1 MDKKILCIIPAR
13 SGSKGIPHKNI
24 KEYNGKPL
32 LGWSIVQAKE
42 SKYVS
47 RMRIIVSTDSME
59 YKQVALEYGAEVPFL
74 RPSEIAQD
82 LSPDSHMI
90 KHALDWLKDN
100 ESYVP
105 DVVLQLRPTQP
116 MRKTEDIDNCLDI
129 FFNNMM
135 EYDSLRTVIPLDKTP
150 YKSYKIEDNILI
162 PLCKDYNGILEPYNQ
177 ARQIFPPSY
186 IHNGYIDIIKA
197 SVVTEDIISGT
208 KIYPYVMSSEDKH
221 DIDTLQ
227 DFTDMENSNEI
238 K

>member
-82 LSPDSHMI
+82 LSPCSYFI
-90 KHALDWLKDN
+90 KHTLDWLSEKEN
-100 ESYVP
+100 YVP
-105 DVVLQLRPTQP
+105 DVVIHLRPTQP
-116 MRKTEDIDNCLDI
+116 MRKTEDIDKCLDI
-129 FFNNMM
+129 FLNNMT

-150 YKSYKIEDNILI
+150 YKTYSIEDNILI
-162 PLCKDYNGILEPYNQ
+162 PLVPAYNGISEPFNQ
-177 ARQIFPPSY
+177 ARQIFPQCY

-197 SVVTEDIISGT
+197 SIVTEDIISGT
-208 KIYPYVMSSEDKH
+208 KIYPYVMSPEDKH
-221 DIDTLQ
+221 DIDTPQ
-227 DFTDMENSNEI
+227 DFADMVNS
-238 K
+238 